1 MILSKSAKRVMIF
14 AMSSALFF
22 SSMFVAPSLQAATSD
37 TPSVSLLGATLRL
50 DGNSGYQSM
59 RVGVKIN
66 NASKAKD
73 CGINF
78 TLGDTT
84 LSVSTQDAKY
94 NKIYSYDSSTDTVVY
109 TAIIKDIPAASY
121 DTSIKVQGLVTD
133 INTTTE
139 KNSGSA
145 VPKSIGGIVRELQVL
160 DSSIKLDENGDLVK
174 VINDTNV
181 PLEADDP
188 IFKLGPMPRVNL
200 DLSDFDAGGFKKE
213 SNASGGIDITYT
225 SNYAGKGINIP
236 SIYSNYKA
244 VSVNVSSTKDGSE
257 LEGGNQIVFFDTEG
271 KEIITKYGKGVISI
285 IIPDGKTLGKIVC
298 NAQEVTTDTS
308 PVVPQ
313 VMSIKSIS
321 LSTIDKLDLSTITIA
336 DGSTLKMEDDG
347 SATIACAGTYTG
359 KITIDIPS
367 EVAFYASSVIVGL
380 DASPKNSGAVILH
393 FADGTNETKYNW
405 GAETYDDTTFNCN
418 GKVPTKI
425 TLNNQDDGNS
435 FNVKYI
441 EVAY

>member
-50 DGNSGYQSM
+50 DGNSGHQSM

-78 TLGDTT
+78 TLGDTS
-84 LSVSTQDAKY
+84 LSVSTKDAKY

-109 TAIIKDIPAASY
+109 TAIIKDIPVASY

-133 INTTTE
+133 IDTTTVQ
-139 KNSGSA
+139 NSGSA
-145 VPKSIGGIVRELQVL
+145 VSKSIGGIVRELQVL

-174 VINDTNV
+174 VIDDKNV
-181 PLEADDP
+181 PLEANDP

-200 DLSDFDAGGFKKE
+200 DLSDFDAGSFKKE

-225 SNYAGKGINIP
+225 NNYAGKGIDIP

-244 VSVNVSSTKDGSE
+244 VSVNVSSTQNGTELDGQ
-257 LEGGNQIVFFDTEG
+257 NQIVFLDTEG

-285 IIPDGKTLGKIVC
+285 VIPDDKVLGRIVC
-298 NAQEVTTDTS
+298 NAQGVKDDA
-308 PVVPQ
+308 PQ

-321 LSTIDKLDLSTITIA
+321 LSTIDKLDLSTISIA
-336 DGSTLKMEDDG
+336 DSSTLKMEDDG
-347 SATIACAGTYTG
+347 SATIACAGKYTG
-359 KITIDIPS
+359 GITIDIPS

-380 DASPKNSGAVILH
+380 DASPMNSGAVILH
-393 FADGTNETKYNW
+393 FADGTSETKYNW
-405 GAETYDDTTFNCN
+405 GAGTYDDTTFNCN

-425 TLNNQDDGNS
+425 TLDNQEDENS

-441 EVAY
+441 EVAH